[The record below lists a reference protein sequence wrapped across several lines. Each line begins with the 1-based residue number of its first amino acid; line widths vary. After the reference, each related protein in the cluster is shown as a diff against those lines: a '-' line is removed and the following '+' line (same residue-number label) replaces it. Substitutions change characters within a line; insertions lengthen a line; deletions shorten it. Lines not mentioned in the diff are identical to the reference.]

1 VDVAWPEFDSTP
13 LQAFVEAV
21 AAAEELPPLE
31 KFKLYAKAFKLEDID
46 DLVEA
51 LTDDD
56 GNWIGPTSDTA
67 AQSAVDRFRAG
78 QDPAE
83 VRLMAVTARTLTLQ
97 AQLRRESTR
106 SPTPTSV
113 RSSQRGR
120 MRGTR
125 SKETSARLSSS
136 SWSPANGSP
145 RLSCSARSG

>member
-1 VDVAWPEFDSTP
+1 VQTSTGP
-13 LQAFVEAV
+13 SSTRPRCKDFVEAV

-67 AQSAVDRFRAG
+67 AQVGGRPVPRW

-83 VRLMAVTARTLTLQ
+83 VT
-97 AQLRRESTR
+97 
-106 SPTPTSV
+106 
-113 RSSQRGR
+113 
-120 MRGTR
+120 
-125 SKETSARLSSS
+125 
-136 SWSPANGSP
+136 
-145 RLSCSARSG
+145 